1 MNQSLYKVLIVDDVE
16 DMVAFMIEDI
26 SRLIEG
32 VVFEKAYAAGPA
44 IEKFN
49 EFKPG
54 IILLDIGLGL
64 SSGFDVLRHV
74 RKNNANTKVIVVTNF
89 TDSFFRIKSED
100 LGADFYIDK
109 SKEFQKIPSIILSI
123 IKEGNMADT
132 LEN

>member
-1 MNQSLYKVLIVDDVE
+1 MNQSLYKVLVVDDVE

-32 VVFEKAYAAGPA
+32 VVFEKAYAVGSA

-74 RKNNANTKVIVVTNF
+74 RKHNANTKVIVVSNF

-109 SKEFQKIPSIILSI
+109 SKEFQKIPALILSI
-123 IKEGNMADT
+123 INKERLAIN